1 MEFLLDYSKLTS
13 PVNIRGKKVPF
24 ASSVEH
30 VGIIRS
36 QEGNL
41 PEIMDRIKS
50 HQGALGAVLHAGGAR
65 SHRGN
70 PAASLRLEKTY
81 ALPVL
86 LSGLGSLA
94 LLQSELDVIDHHVKV
109 TQERLMR
116 LHPKTPQ
123 YVVALGCS
131 VCLP

>member
-1 MEFLLDYSKLTS
+1 
-13 PVNIRGKKVPF
+13 
-24 ASSVEH
+24 
-30 VGIIRS
+30 
-36 QEGNL
+36 
-41 PEIMDRIKS
+41 MDRIKS
-50 HQGALGAVLHAGGAR
+50 HQSAVGAVLHAGGAR

-123 YVVALGCS
+123 CVVAFLSG
-131 VCLP
+131 CLPGKALVHQRMFSLFDMICELKDSVLFYHGMHILVTAKQSTKS